1 VNDGVE
7 YMGATVVFPPAG
19 SAVIDG
25 DGTSWVAEVS
35 PAVVTVA
42 EVAGARLAPVAPLGA
57 K

>member
-42 EVAGARLAPVAPLGA
+42 EVAGARLVPVAPLGA